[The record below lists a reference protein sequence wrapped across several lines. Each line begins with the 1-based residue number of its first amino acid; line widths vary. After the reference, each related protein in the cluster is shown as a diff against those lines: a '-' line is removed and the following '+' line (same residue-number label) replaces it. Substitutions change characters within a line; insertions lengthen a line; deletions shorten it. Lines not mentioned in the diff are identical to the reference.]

1 VFLSFFN
8 NVYVLY
14 IHHHVNCRRVYLMYF
29 GQKYSLLN
37 KGCNDI
43 RVGTKCI
50 NNRLRIFWPK
60 RLINQMLDSKHIL
73 MQSYSTLFLM
83 WGLNINSSSSLTYMI
98 LLNGKQIADKN
109 STLICAK
116 WVSTCYYLFSSLY
129 RLYACL
135 NLELSL
141 PFTIEPG
148 LSGMDSN
155 VMVDKTCYIRFQFLF
170 DAYRRKNDSS

>member
-1 VFLSFFN
+1 
-8 NVYVLY
+8 
-14 IHHHVNCRRVYLMYF
+14 MYF

-116 WVSTCYYLFSSLY
+116 
-129 RLYACL
+129 
-135 NLELSL
+135 
-141 PFTIEPG
+141 
-148 LSGMDSN
+148 
-155 VMVDKTCYIRFQFLF
+155 
-170 DAYRRKNDSS
+170 